1 MTHTLLKRDSLDF
14 RLFNEE
20 RLISVAF
27 VLSEIKPIEKRYIP
41 IDDSKDINTCIRRC
55 GPEPLSLSLNIKGP
69 SKYFTAI
76 SEHYILEDRART
88 TTAINSITV

>member
-1 MTHTLLKRDSLDF
+1 MLSKIAKTDTSSDTSSL
-14 RLFNEE
+14 
-20 RLISVAF
+20 
-27 VLSEIKPIEKRYIP
+27 Y
-41 IDDSKDINTCIRRC
+41 DSKDINTCIRRC

-76 SEHYILEDRART
+76 SKHYILEDRAKT